1 MNNRMIMVGRTD
13 RRIDRNT
20 AGTAAGMIPSS
31 LNLLLLALIDDIAG
45 VQT

>member
-13 RRIDRNT
+13 LRTAEKTRT
-20 AGTAAGMIPSS
+20 AGAAVPSS
-31 LNLLLLALIDDIAG
+31 LNLLLLGLIDDIAG